1 MAGYNVSKGFWA
13 ATMVGVGVKV
23 GVGAEVG
30 VYVAVDVRVGVG
42 GCLVGFGR
50 PVLGLSEL
58 LSELLTTIG
67 RKI

>member
-1 MAGYNVSKGFWA
+1 
-13 ATMVGVGVKV
+13 MVGVGVKV